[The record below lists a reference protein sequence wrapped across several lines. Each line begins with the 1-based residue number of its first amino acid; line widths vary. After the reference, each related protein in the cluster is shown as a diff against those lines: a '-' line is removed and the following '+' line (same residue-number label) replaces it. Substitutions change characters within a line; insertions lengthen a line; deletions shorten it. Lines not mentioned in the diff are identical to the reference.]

1 LSTSFSLNP
10 SAEVAR
16 SLASI
21 YAKQGNAQ
29 KTIEYL
35 AQTVALEPTKAQ
47 NFYDLAR
54 IQTQA
59 GQVSQALTTYSQL
72 VSLISDPT
80 QKIQVEAE
88 KKSLENL
95 LAQNGSTPTTNT
107 TLPTPS
113 ISANP
118 SIKLES
124 PLLQADSGQG
134 LIIAAPETS
143 KNIAVDNLTD
153 SNAQA
158 GTATLPA
165 NQKDITISNTNVTST
180 SQVYLSITQGGKN
193 QTLKLISKS
202 NGSFTAGFD
211 SPLSEDV
218 TFKWWIIN

>member
-143 KNIAVDNLTD
+143 KNIAVDN
-153 SNAQA
+153 
-158 GTATLPA
+158 
-165 NQKDITISNTNVTST
+165 
-180 SQVYLSITQGGKN
+180 
-193 QTLKLISKS
+193 
-202 NGSFTAGFD
+202 
-211 SPLSEDV
+211 
-218 TFKWWIIN
+218 